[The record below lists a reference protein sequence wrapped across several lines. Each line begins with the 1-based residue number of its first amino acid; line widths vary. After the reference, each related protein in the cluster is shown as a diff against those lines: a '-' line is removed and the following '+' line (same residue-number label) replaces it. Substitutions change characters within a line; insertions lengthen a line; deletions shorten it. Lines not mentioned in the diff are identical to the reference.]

1 MSLASIALLIAQ
13 TVAAEAPATP
23 PAPPP
28 SCEGASYEAFDFWV
42 GEWDVYPNVEGA
54 PDKVAESRIEKVSA
68 GCAIRE
74 TWMPLQG
81 RGGTSLS
88 AYDPVTE
95 GWHQLWVGGQPGRV
109 FFDGGA
115 VEGSM
120 ILTGYWGKAQDGT
133 PLLVRMTYS
142 LREDGSVRQH
152 GQASKDQGLSWAEYF
167 DLIYRRKDA
176 AE

>member
-1 MSLASIALLIAQ
+1 MSLASIALILAQ
-13 TVAAEAPATP
+13 STAAEAPAVP
-23 PAPPP
+23 PAPP
-28 SCEGASYEAFDFWV
+28 SCEGEDFEAFDFWV
-42 GEWDVYPNVEGA
+42 GEWDVYPNTDGS
-54 PDKVAESRIEKVSA
+54 PDKVADSRIEKVSA

-81 RGGTSLS
+81 RSGTSLS

-115 VEGSM
+115 VEGKM
-120 ILTGYWGKAQDGT
+120 ILTGQWGKAQDGT

-142 LREDGSVRQH
+142 LRDDGSVRQH
-152 GQASKDQGLSWAEYF
+152 GEASKDRGLSWANYF

-176 AE
+176 AQ

>member
-1 MSLASIALLIAQ
+1 MSLASIALILAQ
-13 TVAAEAPATP
+13 TTAAEAPAVP
-23 PAPPP
+23 PAPP
-28 SCEGASYEAFDFWV
+28 SCEGEDFKAFDFWV
-42 GEWDVYPNVEGA
+42 GEWDVYPNADGS
-54 PDKVAESRIEKVSA
+54 PDKVADSSIEKVSA

-81 RGGTSLS
+81 RSGTSLS
-88 AYDPVTE
+88 AYDPATE

-115 VEGSM
+115 VEGRM
-120 ILTGYWGKAQDGT
+120 ILTGQWGKAQDGT

-142 LREDGSVRQH
+142 LRDDGSVRQH
-152 GQASKDQGLSWAEYF
+152 GEASKDRGLSWANYF

>member
-1 MSLASIALLIAQ
+1 MSLASIALILAQ
-13 TVAAEAPATP
+13 TTAAEAPAVP
-23 PAPPP
+23 PAPP
-28 SCEGASYEAFDFWV
+28 SCEGEDFKAFDFWV
-42 GEWDVYPNVEGA
+42 GEWDVYPNADGS
-54 PDKVAESRIEKVSA
+54 PYKVADSSIEKVSA

-81 RGGTSLS
+81 RSGTSLS
-88 AYDPVTE
+88 AYDPATE

-115 VEGSM
+115 VEGKM
-120 ILTGYWGKAQDGT
+120 ILTGQWGKAQDGT

-142 LREDGSVRQH
+142 LRDDGSVRQH
-152 GQASKDQGLSWAEYF
+152 GEASKDRGLSWANYF